1 MDRFRLEMLR
11 KQQRA
16 LCTRSELIDEVAEFL
31 ADDERSGDY
40 YMRDTMAAY
49 RIGETE
55 YKIAYD
61 MARELKWERE
71 RPFLF
76 PNEEVRI

>member
-1 MDRFRLEMLR
+1 MDRWRLEMLR
-11 KQQRA
+11 KQQRTTQLRA
-16 LCTRSELIDEVAEFL
+16 DLIQEVAEFL

-55 YKIAYD
+55 YK
-61 MARELKWERE
+61 MAAMLA
-71 RPFLF
+71 
-76 PNEEVRI
+76 EEMR